1 MWLNNIYELISS
13 EDNRQSVMEEI
24 QREIMSQK
32 NKTQLLS
39 DDETM

>member
-24 QREIMSQK
+24 QREIMSQ
-32 NKTQLLS
+32 
-39 DDETM
+39 DEQDAAPLRR